1 MTLADLS
8 ALLEQYRAGLDAEIA
23 LLERLD
29 GLAAQQHAVAQS
41 GEFSRFGGISD
52 ERDRVM
58 AGLVTVEDQLKQL
71 RHALSDGKDET
82 RSLPGYE
89 DVVELRRR
97 CVEMVT
103 RILDTDK
110 DSLDALAAA
119 ELARREVARA
129 LERGETTLDAYRR
142 VAAAPPE
149 ATLLNRR
156 G

>member
-1 MTLADLS
+1 MMPADLA

-29 GLAAQQHAVAQS
+29 GLAAQQHALARS
-41 GEFSRFGGISD
+41 GELSRFGGISD

-58 AGLVTVEDQLKQL
+58 AGLVTLEDQLKQL
-71 RHALSDGKDET
+71 RHALSDGKDST

-89 DVVELRRR
+89 QVVELRRR
-97 CVEMVT
+97 CVAMVT

-119 ELARREVARA
+119 ELARREVA
-129 LERGETTLDAYRR
+129 
-142 VAAAPPE
+142 
-149 ATLLNRR
+149 
-156 G
+156 